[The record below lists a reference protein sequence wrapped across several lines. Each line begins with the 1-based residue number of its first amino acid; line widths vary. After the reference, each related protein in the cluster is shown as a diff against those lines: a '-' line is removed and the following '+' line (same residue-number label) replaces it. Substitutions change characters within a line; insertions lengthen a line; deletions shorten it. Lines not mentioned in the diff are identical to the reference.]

1 MLLTCIEVG
10 EPLCERSAEGT
21 AMTCL
26 IPRATSYLGL
36 LHMQF
41 GRMSCLGQ
49 PLISSIDRRQ
59 IKGGFGSDEF
69 CTVRA
74 TVL

>member
-1 MLLTCIEVG
+1 
-10 EPLCERSAEGT
+10 
-21 AMTCL
+21 MTRL

-36 LHMQF
+36 LHVQF
-41 GRMSCLGQ
+41 GRRSCLGQ

-74 TVL
+74 TVP